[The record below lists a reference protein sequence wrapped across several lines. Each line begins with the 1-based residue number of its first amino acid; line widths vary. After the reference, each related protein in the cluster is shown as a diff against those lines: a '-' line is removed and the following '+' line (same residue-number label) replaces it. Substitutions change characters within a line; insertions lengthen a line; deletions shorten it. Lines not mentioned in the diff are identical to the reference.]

1 MAHVLAPEQV
11 QLGVP
16 KSRFRRWIKRTDF
29 TNWYLGTISIV
40 FVALLWE
47 FADLL
52 RIPGLRNVPPPTE
65 VVVSAQE
72 LLLSPLYWE
81 GWLRSLE
88 RIFTGFIIAQIV
100 GIPIGLAMAVSRTSH
115 DLAFPIMEM
124 LRPIPPVAWIPL
136 SVVFWPTQH
145 QAVVFIIFLGA
156 FWVVLVNT
164 IGGARQ
170 IDQSLK
176 WAAQS
181 LGAGPRDLFW
191 RVVLPAS
198 LPSIITGA
206 VVGMGI
212 AWEMVVAAEMIAGD
226 TGLGY
231 LLWRSFEFGQMPLVI
246 VCMVSIRV
254 AGALSS
260 MIVRIVAYQFTP
272 WLRNQ

>member
-1 MAHVLAPEQV
+1 MQDTASSHQIRI
-11 QLGVP
+11 P
-16 KSRFRRWIKRTDF
+16 KSRIGRWIKRTDF
-29 TNWYLGTISIV
+29 RNWYLGSLSIAV
-40 FVALLWE
+40 VLFLWE
-47 FADLL
+47 FAGTLK
-52 RIPGLRNVPPPTE
+52 IPGLQNVPPPSD
-65 VVVSAQE
+65 VIVAAQD

-81 GWLRSLE
+81 GWARSLE
-88 RIFTGFIIAQIV
+88 RIFTGFIIAQII
-100 GIPIGLAMAVSRTSH
+100 GIPVGLAMAVSRASH
-115 DLAFPIMEM
+115 DYVFPVVEM

-156 FWVVLVNT
+156 FWIVLVNT

-176 WAAQS
+176 WAAHS
-181 LGAGPRDLFW
+181 LGAGNKDLFW
-191 RVVLPAS
+191 RVILPAS
-198 LPSIITGA
+198 IPSIITGA

-246 VCMVSIRV
+246 VCMVSIGV

-260 MIVRIVAYQFTP
+260 MIVRLVAYRFTP
-272 WLRNQ
+272 WLREQ